1 MDDLKPQRQRFQFSL
16 RKLLLW
22 TAVWAAC
29 LSTFRF
35 MLRYF
40 TALNIPDAMS
50 LAVGLTIYLG
60 VLLPIRIKWG
70 SERGARIAVLGTVL
84 ALACWAEVTVAVDY
98 LTGQSFGYL
107 VEAQLAIAVL
117 ASITG
122 LFLSAVGFV
131 FVHILVT
138 IVDWLDNVMRTKTPQ
153 DQ

>member
-1 MDDLKPQRQRFQFSL
+1 
-16 RKLLLW
+16 
-22 TAVWAAC
+22 
-29 LSTFRF
+29 
-35 MLRYF
+35 
-40 TALNIPDAMS
+40 MS

-107 VEAQLAIAVL
+107 VEAQLAIAVSCL
-117 ASITG
+117 HHRIVSG
-122 LFLSAVGFV
+122 RGGFRSC
-131 FVHILVT
+131 FHILVT